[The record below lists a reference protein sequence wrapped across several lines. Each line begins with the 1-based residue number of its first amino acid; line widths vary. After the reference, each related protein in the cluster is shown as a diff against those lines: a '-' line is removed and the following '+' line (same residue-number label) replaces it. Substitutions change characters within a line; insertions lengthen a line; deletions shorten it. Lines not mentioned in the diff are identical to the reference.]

1 MESLGH
7 INLWLFILAILWTL
21 PWKGY
26 SLWTAA
32 KRDDKRWFIAL
43 VVLNTFGLL
52 DIYYTFYVAK
62 KSPKD
67 ILHALKKK
75 V

>member
-1 MESLGH
+1 MESLSQ
-7 INLWLFILAILWTL
+7 INIWVFVIALLWTL

-32 KRDDKRWFIAL
+32 KNGHKRWFIAL
-43 VVLNTFGLL
+43 IVLNTFGIL
-52 DIYYTFYVAK
+52 DIIYVFHVAK

-67 ILHALKKK
+67 LWKALKGKI
-75 V
+75 